1 MAKHFNF
8 VDIAELRYRKRYDL
22 LQWQKNTS
30 SWLSKPSYDTAN
42 GMICC
47 NSKRFVGNYSDSMLR
62 YRERYDLLQ
71 LEDYVTTI
79 DSVISNATE
88 TTMVEVED

>member
-47 NSKRFVGNYSDSMLR
+47 NSGASGAPKIKASEGAFSKIRPKMGKIADFNRGHCFES
-62 YRERYDLLQ
+62 
-71 LEDYVTTI
+71 
-79 DSVISNATE
+79 A
-88 TTMVEVED
+88 

>member
-47 NSKRFVGNYSDSMLR
+47 NLLFALIRGECSKLR

-71 LEDYVTTI
+71 LGNTNLFI
-79 DSVISNATE
+79 
-88 TTMVEVED
+88 